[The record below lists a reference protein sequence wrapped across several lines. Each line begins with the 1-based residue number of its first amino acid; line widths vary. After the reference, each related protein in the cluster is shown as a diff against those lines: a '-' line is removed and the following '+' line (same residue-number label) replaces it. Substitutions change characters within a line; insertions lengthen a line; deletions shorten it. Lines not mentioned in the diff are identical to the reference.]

1 MFYGVLIIF
10 LLSKA
15 LKKVLVLWGTNL
27 NQDSR
32 EDITDGII
40 EDANTF
46 KFKYFRLWYSPLRF
60 QLVCNLSL
68 Y

>member
-1 MFYGVLIIF
+1 MVLEGIKLRMFYGVLIIF

-27 NQDSR
+27 NQDSP

-40 EDANTF
+40 EDAN
-46 KFKYFRLWYSPLRF
+46 KF
-60 QLVCNLSL
+60 
-68 Y
+68 